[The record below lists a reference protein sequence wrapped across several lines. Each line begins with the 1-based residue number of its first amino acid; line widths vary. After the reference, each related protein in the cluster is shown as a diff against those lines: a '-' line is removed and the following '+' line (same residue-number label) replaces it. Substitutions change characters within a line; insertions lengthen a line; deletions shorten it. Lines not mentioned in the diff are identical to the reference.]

1 MLLLKVGVLSDLSA
15 AELAAVEEG
24 TSPPNAGGF
33 NELPEPNAELPKFKP
48 DCPTPKLMAGL
59 TDLSAF

>member
-1 MLLLKVGVLSDLSA
+1 MSA
-15 AELAAVEEG
+15 VELAAVEEG
-24 TSPPNAGGF
+24 TSPPNVGGF